1 MKTYT
6 VVKPMRGSDGK
17 TLAAGQSIDL
27 TDRQAKWLLLSGKI
41 ARIQSEANAKNKT
54 AKSKPA
60 DKKEE

>member
-17 TLAAGQSIDL
+17 TLAAGQSIEL

-41 ARIQSEANAKNKT
+41 AKPQPAK
-54 AKSKPA
+54 A
-60 DKKEE
+60 DKKKEK